1 MPYKPSRPRIGL
13 AIVVAFAF
21 AFALVPGSMSATRAA
36 GSDPFS
42 VAVEYLGKHAEDHG
56 VTAADVAGVAVT
68 SQYRTAHLGVTHVN
82 LNQRVQGLEVFT
94 GHVTVNVADDGRVV
108 FAAGSLADTAIASA
122 AAKIEATDAVEAAAE
137 ALDLGETSD
146 VRVISEEGGAAQATV
161 VSRAGVSDG
170 PIAARLGWQPTAAGL
185 RKAWQVVIDSSSS
198 DAVWNA
204 TIDAESGQL
213 LASDD
218 WTDYDKVDD
227 LAARLGRPGNRRLLA
242 PFAAAAATIVPPST
256 VNDGSS
262 YRAYQVP
269 NESPNDGPR
278 TLVQNPADAMAS
290 PFGWHDTDGIPGPE
304 FTSTQGAAAHA
315 YLDQDDSETP
325 DVGYLTDG
333 GPGLDFDFP
342 ADLTEHATNYRD
354 AVVANLFY
362 MNSAF
367 HDLLWR
373 RGMDEPAGNFQA
385 NNYGRGGLGGD
396 YVRAEAADGSGTNNA
411 NFSTPSEPTTT
422 GAVPRMQMYLWPG
435 NQFGSQNQVVVTG
448 VGEFNANWARFSPAP
463 TVAGTAG
470 TFFDAGNG
478 CVAADYAGAPA
489 GNSIAIVTG
498 NNTGC
503 QNVVKG
509 RVASAAGVEALVVAH
524 TTTAAAPILA
534 GAMTEAPP
542 TIPVASITQADGN
555 AIRAAITAGPTTGN
569 VRKHPSHP
577 GIRDGDFENGIIIHE
592 YGHGVSNR
600 LTGGPAVNCLSGN
613 EQMGEGWSDYL
624 AISTLLDPALDDPDL
639 PRGMGPY
646 ALFQADRHGAGIRPR
661 PYTRDMSIQPF
672 TYDSI
677 KTGGWLN
684 GTSLALPHG
693 LGHGWAS
700 VLWDMTWDLIDK
712 HGFTPQIYGAW
723 DSAGNTRAQQ
733 YVMDGMKM
741 QGCGPGLV
749 VGSRAIIAA
758 ADLLSDGEDTCTVW
772 AAFARRGLGYS
783 AVQGTTDRNDNTEA
797 FDTHPDCAEGFFGR
811 IQEGTLNTLIAGN
824 TRDMVFNVPKALG
837 SGSEILADGTPY
849 SRRVDCNT
857 LAVSD
862 PDSQFITPR
871 PIPVLAE
878 SPAGEGLSNY
888 KERHTFPWQTL
899 AEWNGTC
906 REFVITRTDGIQHRA
921 FFRFSKDPSYPV
933 SGRVRD
939 ASGAPIA
946 GARVSLDGTESPVTA
961 TTDAN
966 GFYSFDSIIKGVY
979 AATAAATACETT
991 DTKEVEIKRKTSID
1005 FTLGKFADPFG
1016 YGCDN
1021 VASAFQEAANALTVP
1036 DDGDDEFVSVAL
1048 PFTFRFYGVD
1058 YATAFVS
1065 TNGNV
1070 NFLAGNTSTGNAAI
1084 PSTGNPN
1091 AAIFAYWDDLHVD
1104 APAASLR
1111 TDTLGTAPNR
1121 RFVVEWRNVSIFG
1134 DPTRR
1139 LDVSLTLFENGQIL
1153 TQTRNLADDGRE
1165 RGNSASLGIENA
1177 TGTVGLRYSFNQA
1190 VLAAEPAVSSI
1201 LYQPPAG

>member
-1 MPYKPSRPRIGL
+1 
-13 AIVVAFAF
+13 
-21 AFALVPGSMSATRAA
+21 
-36 GSDPFS
+36 
-42 VAVEYLGKHAEDHG
+42 
-56 VTAADVAGVAVT
+56 
-68 SQYRTAHLGVTHVN
+68 
-82 LNQRVQGLEVFT
+82 
-94 GHVTVNVADDGRVV
+94 
-108 FAAGSLADTAIASA
+108 
-122 AAKIEATDAVEAAAE
+122 
-137 ALDLGETSD
+137 
-146 VRVISEEGGAAQATV
+146 
-161 VSRAGVSDG
+161 
-170 PIAARLGWQPTAAGL
+170 
-185 RKAWQVVIDSSSS
+185 
-198 DAVWNA
+198 
-204 TIDAESGQL
+204 
-213 LASDD
+213 
-218 WTDYDKVDD
+218 
-227 LAARLGRPGNRRLLA
+227 
-242 PFAAAAATIVPPST
+242 
-256 VNDGSS
+256 
-262 YRAYQVP
+262 
-269 NESPNDGPR
+269 
-278 TLVQNPADAMAS
+278 
-290 PFGWHDTDGIPGPE
+290 
-304 FTSTQGAAAHA
+304 
-315 YLDQDDSETP
+315 
-325 DVGYLTDG
+325 
-333 GPGLDFDFP
+333 
-342 ADLTEHATNYRD
+342 
-354 AVVANLFY
+354 
-362 MNSAF
+362 
-367 HDLLWR
+367 
-373 RGMDEPAGNFQA
+373 
-385 NNYGRGGLGGD
+385 
-396 YVRAEAADGSGTNNA
+396 
-411 NFSTPSEPTTT
+411 
-422 GAVPRMQMYLWPG
+422 MQMYLWPG
-435 NQFGSQNQVVVTG
+435 NQFGSQNQVVVDG
-448 VGEFNANWARFSPAP
+448 LGSFNANWARFSPAP

-470 TFFDAGNG
+470 TFFNAGNG
-478 CVAADYAGAPA
+478 CVAADYAGAPS
-489 GNSIAIVTG
+489 GNSIAIVVG

-509 RVASAAGVEALVVAH
+509 REASAAGVEALVVSH
-524 TTTAAAPILA
+524 TTTADPPILS
-534 GAMTEAPP
+534 GAMNAPPP
-542 TIPVASITQADGN
+542 TIPVASIGLNDGN

-646 ALFQADRHGAGIRPR
+646 ALFQPDRHGNGIRPR

-684 GTSLALPHG
+684 GGSLALPHG
-693 LGHGWAS
+693 LGHGWAA
-700 VLWDMTWDLIDK
+700 VLWDLTWDLIDK
-712 HGFTPQIYGAW
+712 HGFTPQIYGPW

-749 VGSRAIIAA
+749 VGARAIIAA

-772 AAFARRGLGYS
+772 ASFARRGLGYS

-797 FDTHPDCAEGFFGR
+797 FDTHPDCADGFFGR
-811 IQEGTLNTLIAGN
+811 IQEDGTLNTLIAGN

-837 SGSEILADGTPY
+837 SGAEILADGTPY

-857 LAVSD
+857 LKVSD
-862 PDSQFITPR
+862 PDSPFITPR

-878 SPAGEGLSNY
+878 SPAGEGLTNN
-888 KERHTFPWQTL
+888 KERHTFPWKTL
-899 AEWNGTC
+899 PEWNGTC

-921 FFRFSKDPSYPV
+921 FFRFSKDPSFAV

-939 ASGAPIA
+939 ASGAPVA
-946 GARVSLDGTESPVTA
+946 GATVSLDGTESPLTA

-966 GFYSFDSIIKGVY
+966 GFYEFDSIIKGLY
-979 AATAAATACETT
+979 AATASATACETT
-991 DTKEVEIKRKTSID
+991 DTKQVEIKRKTSID
-1005 FTLGKFADPFG
+1005 FTLGVFKDPFG

-1021 VASAFQEAANALTVP
+1021 VASAFQEAATALTVP

-1058 YATAFVS
+1058 YTTAFIS

-1111 TDTLGTAPNR
+1111 TDSLGTAPNR

-1139 LDVSLTLFENGQIL
+1139 LDISLTLFENGQIL
-1153 TQTRNLADDGRE
+1153 TQTRNVADDGRE

-1177 TGTVGLRYSFNQA
+1177 TGTVGLRYGFNQA